1 MTSSSNDTDREA
13 LHSLLCSVFPFTES
27 DIADRILAEFLP
39 DHDERVKAEALRDAA
54 DAWDREFARGKVLTP
69 FAASWLRDRAE
80 SRRES

>member
-39 DHDERVKAEALRDAA
+39 DHDERVKAEA
-54 DAWDREFARGKVLTP
+54 WDEGLLVGQDPYGFFDTTDNP
-69 FAASWLRDRAE
+69 Y
-80 SRRES
+80 RRES